1 MADPKLADADDRH
14 EATAGTTLLAVTEE
28 QVAAAGGAQIA
39 EEDVCGAQAGEEHL
53 GAIGFAQIEQHIF
66 WRGLVAGGHHI
77 EPLDGIGFVA
87 GTEFVE
93 PFGGISK
100 LRLKLDGDF
109 GADFVAA
116 AADGRPD
123 GGKEVGGLGF
133 ELHLHLP
140 DSLRNDAL
148 ERAAPTGVNG
158 GDGALFRIDEE
169 NRDTVSGLYAQ
180 EEPGA
185 VRCGAIALARF
196 GGCGVEKMDDVGM
209 DLV

>member
-1 MADPKLADADDRH
+1 
-14 EATAGTTLLAVTEE
+14 
-28 QVAAAGGAQIA
+28 
-39 EEDVCGAQAGEEHL
+39 
-53 GAIGFAQIEQHIF
+53 
-66 WRGLVAGGHHI
+66 VAGGHHI

-100 LRLKLDGDF
+100 LRLKLDCDF
-109 GADFVAA
+109 GPDFVAA

-185 VRCGAIALARF
+185 VRCGGIALARF
-196 GGCGVEKMDDVGM
+196 GGYGVKKMDDVGM